1 MKYLGFFI
9 LVVGAVF
16 VYLSKIIT
24 KKLKKSDEVEETDN
38 LKCKLL
44 GLVIAIV
51 GVILVFVS

>member
-9 LVVGAVF
+9 LVVGALF